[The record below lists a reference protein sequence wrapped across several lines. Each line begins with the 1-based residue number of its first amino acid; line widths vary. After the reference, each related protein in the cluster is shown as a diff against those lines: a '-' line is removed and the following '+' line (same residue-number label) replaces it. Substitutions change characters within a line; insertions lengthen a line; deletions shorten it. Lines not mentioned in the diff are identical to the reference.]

1 MAFYNLYDDGNNGI
15 WFREEDPDDELYDP
29 KCCRNVYFDHAC
41 GYFDKKDY
49 DDYDDYEDDEDYD
62 D

>member
-49 DDYDDYEDDEDYD
+49 EDYD